1 VYHERGNESR
11 LQIDL
16 PLGSYVPEFKH
27 LEVSQQPLPKEVQP
41 APSTEIRAAA
51 TASLEKISG
60 ESRGAVLSHARVGS
74 FRVLASAPAF
84 WLLAL
89 TVSTV
94 CFGVYTLDKMSA
106 QSVSDQFWNPL
117 LKSPGSVLTVIP
129 TVLHA
134 EGRDSRAD
142 SVAFI
147 DSSHGPYSRIS
158 VCDAIAL
165 ARFASLLGR
174 RSKSFD
180 VKEANLTNL
189 VDLHE
194 RPSILVGAVNN
205 HWTMRLA
212 EPLRF
217 HFLEEPSSVQIVDSE
232 NPKNH
237 NWQVDYTRPYTYSA
251 HDYAIIARY
260 KDATT
265 GGNILIIAGIG
276 AHATQAASEFV
287 VTSNGLDQI
296 RRFVPM
302 GWEKRNL
309 EMIVETDIINGDSGP
324 PYLVAA
330 TTW

>member
-27 LEVSQQPLPKEVQP
+27 LEVPQQPLPKEVQP

-180 VKEANLTNL
+180 VKEAKLTNL

-205 HWTMRLA
+205 HWTMRLTDRFA
-212 EPLRF
+212 STSWRRPLRYK
-217 HFLEEPSSVQIVDSE
+217 SSTQKIRR
-232 NPKNH
+232 
-237 NWQVDYTRPYTYSA
+237 T
-251 HDYAIIARY
+251 
-260 KDATT
+260 TT
-265 GGNILIIAGIG
+265 GKLTTPDRTPTPRTIMRSSLV
-276 AHATQAASEFV
+276 TKMRQQAAIF
-287 VTSNGLDQI
+287 
-296 RRFVPM
+296 
-302 GWEKRNL
+302 
-309 EMIVETDIINGDSGP
+309 
-324 PYLVAA
+324 
-330 TTW
+330 